1 MRLVILALLVAY
13 GVGVWKFWSGYN
25 RTNFS
30 PSLPSR
36 LALSMFW
43 PVLFAVNPAYR
54 KNFQKALKGR

>member
-1 MRLVILALLVAY
+1 MRLVILALLIGY
-13 GVGVWKFWSGYN
+13 GVGAWKFWSGYN

-36 LALSMFW
+36 LALSMLW
-43 PVLFAVNPAYR
+43 PILFAVNSGYR